1 MLLQRVLS
9 AAVLIPI
16 VLLATY
22 QGGIWF
28 FLLVALAALLA
39 TYEYLQ
45 LIKLGG
51 YRPTFLLTLPLVFCF
66 LLDSYWPGQRI
77 AGGGLAIIGAL
88 LMTWQVF
95 QANAPLSTAN
105 WALNLAGA
113 AYIGWGASHFI
124 ALRNLENG
132 LYWVALMFA
141 ITWVCDSA
149 AYFVGCNLGRN
160 PFFPKISP
168 KKTREGAIG
177 GLVGGVA
184 ASLLGGALIGL
195 PWYHSLLLGILG
207 SLASTFGDL
216 SESVIKRQVGVK
228 DSSHLIPGH
237 GGMLDRIDSL
247 LFNAVAIYYYAYW
260 ILGIR

>member
-1 MLLQRVLS
+1 M
-9 AAVLIPI
+9 
-16 VLLATY
+16 
-22 QGGIWF
+22 
-28 FLLVALAALLA
+28 
-39 TYEYLQ
+39 
-45 LIKLGG
+45 
-51 YRPTFLLTLPLVFCF
+51 
-66 LLDSYWPGQRI
+66 
-77 AGGGLAIIGAL
+77 
-88 LMTWQVF
+88 
-95 QANAPLSTAN
+95 
-105 WALNLAGA
+105 NLAGA
-113 AYIGWGASHFI
+113 VYIGWGASHFI

-149 AYFVGCNLGRN
+149 AYFVGCNLGRH

-184 ASLLGGALIGL
+184 ASLVGGVLIGL

-228 DSSHLIPGH
+228 DSSHLDPWSRGH
-237 GGMLDRIDSL
+237 AGSYR
-247 LFNAVAIYYYAYW
+247 
-260 ILGIR
+260 